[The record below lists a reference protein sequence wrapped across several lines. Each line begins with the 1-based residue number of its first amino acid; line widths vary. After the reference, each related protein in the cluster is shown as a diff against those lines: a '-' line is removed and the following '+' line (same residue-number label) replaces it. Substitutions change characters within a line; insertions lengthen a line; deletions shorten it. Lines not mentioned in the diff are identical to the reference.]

1 MMKWYEEKDA
11 ENDVIVASR
20 IRLLRNLRDYKFPWK
35 LEEEDAKRLTKELE
49 EKLCGIGS
57 LDGRSYQTWDLL
69 TMTQT
74 KRNALRERRMIS
86 RRAAK
91 EPGYAGLICSA
102 DDAVSLTINC
112 EDHLRMQISHAGSQL
127 RQSWKEMDRIDDYI
141 NELYPYAFDDQVGY
155 LTTYPTNIGT
165 GMRAYL
171 VLHLALLDS
180 VSRFDDMVDEIGRF
194 GLKLKPAFSSDRQLN
209 GNMYVLYNEKTLG
222 TSEEEIL
229 ELLDKVGG
237 QLASQER
244 TLRDNSIKQHRLEV
258 EDICYKAYGTI
269 RYSKLMTLK
278 MGMHLVS
285 QLRWGQEKQIIR
297 FKEYCNFYEIMMG
310 MQEAN
315 LTAQNKTTGVSKQN
329 QLRADYLR
337 SCLPELVQ
345 P

>member
-1 MMKWYEEKDA
+1 M
-11 ENDVIVASR
+11 
-20 IRLLRNLRDYKFPWK
+20 
-35 LEEEDAKRLTKELE
+35 
-49 EKLCGIGS
+49 C
-57 LDGRSYQTWDLL
+57 
-69 TMTQT
+69 
-74 KRNALRERRMIS
+74 
-86 RRAAK
+86 
-91 EPGYAGLICSA
+91 C
-102 DDAVSLTINC
+102 
-112 EDHLRMQISHAGSQL
+112 
-127 RQSWKEMDRIDDYI
+127 
-141 NELYPYAFDDQVGY
+141 
-155 LTTYPTNIGT
+155 
-165 GMRAYL
+165 
-171 VLHLALLDS
+171 
-180 VSRFDDMVDEIGRF
+180 
-194 GLKLKPAFSSDRQLN
+194 
-209 GNMYVLYNEKTLG
+209 NEKTLG

-244 TLRDNSIKQHRLEV
+244 TLRDNSIEQHRLEV

>member
-1 MMKWYEEKDA
+1 MKWYEEKDA

-91 EPGYAGLICSA
+91 EP
-102 DDAVSLTINC
+102 
-112 EDHLRMQISHAGSQL
+112 
-127 RQSWKEMDRIDDYI
+127 DRIDDYI

-244 TLRDNSIKQHRLEV
+244 TLRDNSIEQHRLEV

>member
-1 MMKWYEEKDA
+1 MKWYEEKDA

-35 LEEEDAKRLTKELE
+35 LEEQEAKKLTGELE
-49 EKLCGIGS
+49 EKLRTIGS
-57 LDGRSYQTWDLL
+57 LDGRSYVVSDLSQ
-69 TMTQT
+69 MTQLE
-74 KRNALRERRMIS
+74 RNALRERRMIS

-91 EPGYAGLICSA
+91 EPGQAGLIRSA
-102 DDAVSLTINC
+102 DEAVSLTINC
-112 EDHLRMQISHAGSQL
+112 EDHLRMQVSHSGAQL
-127 RQSWKEMDRIDDYI
+127 HQSWKEMDKIDDYV

-180 VSRFDDMVDEIGRF
+180 VSRFEDIVDEISRF
-194 GLKLKPAFSSDRQLN
+194 GLKLKPAFSSDKQLN

-229 ELLDKVGG
+229 ELLEKVGG
-237 QLASQER
+237 QLAGQER
-244 TLRDNSIKQHRLEV
+244 SLRDNSIEQHRLEV

-278 MGMHLVS
+278 MGMHLIS

-297 FKEYCNFYEIMMG
+297 FQEYCNFYEIMMG

-315 LTAQNKTTGVSKQN
+315 LATQSTKAADTSKQN
-329 QLRADYLR
+329 QLRAQYLR
-337 SCLPELVQ
+337 KCLPQIV
-345 P
+345 

>member
-1 MMKWYEEKDA
+1 
-11 ENDVIVASR
+11 
-20 IRLLRNLRDYKFPWK
+20 
-35 LEEEDAKRLTKELE
+35 
-49 EKLCGIGS
+49 
-57 LDGRSYQTWDLL
+57 
-69 TMTQT
+69 
-74 KRNALRERRMIS
+74 
-86 RRAAK
+86 
-91 EPGYAGLICSA
+91 
-102 DDAVSLTINC
+102 
-112 EDHLRMQISHAGSQL
+112 
-127 RQSWKEMDRIDDYI
+127 
-141 NELYPYAFDDQVGY
+141 
-155 LTTYPTNIGT
+155 
-165 GMRAYL
+165 MRAYL

-194 GLKLKPAFSSDRQLN
+194 GLKLKPAFSNDRQLN

-244 TLRDNSIKQHRLEV
+244 TLRDNSIEQHRLEV

>member
-1 MMKWYEEKDA
+1 MKWYEEKDA

-35 LEEEDAKRLTKELE
+35 LEKEEAGKLTGELE
-49 EKLCGIGS
+49 EKLRGIGNI
-57 LDGRSYQTWDLL
+57 DGRSYSVYDLSG
-69 TMTQT
+69 MTQT
-74 KRNALRERRMIS
+74 ERNALRERRMIS

-91 EPGYAGLICSA
+91 EPGQAGLIRSA
-102 DDAVSLTINC
+102 DEAVSLTINC
-112 EDHLRMQISHAGSQL
+112 EDHLRMQVSHAGAQL
-127 RQSWKEMDRIDDYI
+127 HQSWKEMDKIDDYV

-180 VSRFDDMVDEIGRF
+180 VSRFDDIVDEIGRF

-209 GNMYVLYNEKTLG
+209 GNMYVLYNE
-222 TSEEEIL
+222 
-229 ELLDKVGG
+229 LLDKVGG
-237 QLASQER
+237 QLAGQER
-244 TLRDNSIKQHRLEV
+244 TLRDNSIEQHRLEV

-315 LTAQNKTTGVSKQN
+315 LMAQNKAAKDASKQN
-329 QLRADYLR
+329 QLRAEYLK
-337 SCLPELVQ
+337 SHLPELVQ
-345 P
+345 

>member
-69 TMTQT
+69 SMTQT

-86 RRAAK
+86 RRAAN
-91 EPGYAGLICSA
+91 EPGYAGLLCSA

-127 RQSWKEMDRIDDYI
+127 RQSWKEMDKIDDYV

-244 TLRDNSIKQHRLEV
+244 TLRDNSIEQHRLEV

-315 LTAQNKTTGVSKQN
+315 LTAQNKTTGASMQN